1 MKIIKNKISFNK
13 ILMFLL
19 ILGFVSGCASNK
31 NAAKKNE
38 PAKKSSKS
46 GLKEATRISFH
57 VEINPDGTDRCV
69 QAQIYR
75 KNPMTITVDRSPVLH
90 EGFVE
95 RADVIEFMGT
105 YAIRIK
111 FDSSGTLLLDNVTTS
126 NRGRHLAIFCQF
138 GDARWI
144 GAPLITQRISNGV
157 FIFTPDATKEEAERI
172 VRGLN
177 NVANAIQPKKKK

>member
-1 MKIIKNKISFNK
+1 MIIKNKISFNK
-13 ILMFLL
+13 ILMILL
-19 ILGFVSGCASNK
+19 VIAAVTGCAGNK
-31 NAAKKNE
+31 SAVKEKE
-38 PAKKSSKS
+38 QPKKSSKS
-46 GLKEATRISFH
+46 GSKEATRISFH
-57 VEINPDGTDRCV
+57 VEINPDGTERCV

-75 KNPMTITVDRSPVLH
+75 KNPITITVDRSPVLH

-95 RADVIEFMGT
+95 RADVVEFMGT

-111 FDSSGTLLLDNVTTS
+111 FDSTGTLLLDNVTTS

-157 FIFTPDATKEEAERI
+157 FVFTPDTTKEEAERI

>member
-1 MKIIKNKISFNK
+1 MKIIKNIISFNK
-13 ILMFLL
+13 ILAVLL
-19 ILGFVSGCASNK
+19 VLALVCGCSSQK
-31 NAAKKNE
+31 NATKQTSQPKKNT
-38 PAKKSSKS
+38 KS

-57 VEINPDGTDRCV
+57 VEINPDGTERCV

-75 KNPMTITVDRSPVLH
+75 KNPITITVDRSPVLH

-95 RADVIEFMGT
+95 RADVVEFMGT

-111 FDSSGTLLLDNVTTS
+111 FDSTGTLLLDNVTTS

-138 GDARWI
+138 SDARWI

-177 NVANAIQPKKKK
+177 NVANAVQPKKKK